1 MASSLTGGRA
11 SPRMQATV
19 LRMPRD
25 GVGRSATPRGQVVSG
40 PDGPGNRRTSFDDVV
55 VVLCLFALIGLGVV
69 GGVVILLA
77 WVTAILPVSPR
88 IACPEFDGCVV
99 PGPAG
104 NPDLSVDDYRTD
116 GLIPTRER
124 AD

>member
-1 MASSLTGGRA
+1 
-11 SPRMQATV
+11 MQATV

-25 GVGRSATPRGQVVSG
+25 RVGRSATRRGQVVPR

-55 VVLCLFALIGLGVV
+55 VVLCFFALIGIGVV

-77 WVTAILPVSPR
+77 WVAATLPVSPR

-99 PGPAG
+99 PEPAE
-104 NPDLSVDDYRTD
+104 NHDLSVDDYRTD
-116 GLIPTRER
+116 GLILTR
-124 AD
+124 